1 MPPTTPT
8 TVEQLEER
16 LSEPTPQVI
25 AALRQ
30 LPGDVMLLGVAG
42 KIGPSLARMLKRAS
56 DAAGISRRIYGVSRF
71 SSGNLEAQLREQ
83 GIEPIKC
90 DLLDEAEVARL
101 PQVPHVIFMAGMKF
115 GTFGQETALWAAN
128 TYAPTLVCRH
138 FKASRM
144 IVFSTGN
151 VYGLTSASGGG
162 SQESDALHP
171 VGEYAMS
178 CLGRERM
185 FDYFSRTYNIPMAI
199 VRLNYATE
207 LRYGVLVDLAQ
218 KVWRGEPIDLAMGHF
233 NIIWQGDVNQMVL
246 RLLAHVETPP
256 LVVNMTSA
264 ERLSVRNVVEELAR
278 RMNKPVNFT
287 GKESETALLS
297 NTTRMRELLGE
308 PQVSTSQLLDWTAE
322 WVMRGGA
329 SLGKPTHFERRD
341 GLF

>member
-1 MPPTTPT
+1 MSLTTPT
-8 TVEQLEER
+8 TVAQLEER
-16 LSEPTPQVI
+16 LSEPSPRLI
-25 AALRQ
+25 AAMRELS
-30 LPGDVMLLGVAG
+30 GDVMLLGVAG
-42 KIGPSLARMLKRAS
+42 KIGPSLARMLRRAS

-71 SSGNLEAQLREQ
+71 SSGDLEAQLREQ

-90 DLLDEAEVARL
+90 DLLDEAEMSRL

-115 GTFGQETALWAAN
+115 GAFGHETALWAAN
-128 TYAPTLVCRH
+128 TYVPTLVCRH
-138 FKASRM
+138 FKSSRM

-151 VYGLTSASGGG
+151 VYGLTSAAGSG

-185 FDYFSRTYNIPMAI
+185 FDYFSRAFGIPMAI

-218 KVWRGEPIDLAMGHF
+218 KVWRGESIDLAMGHF
-233 NIIWQGDVNQMVL
+233 NIIWQGDVNELVL

-256 LVVNMTSA
+256 LVINMTSA
-264 ERLSVRNVVEELAR
+264 ERFSVREIVDQLAQ
-278 RMNKPVNFT
+278 RMNKPVNLT
-287 GKESETALLS
+287 GKESDTALLS
-297 NTTRMRELLGE
+297 NTTRLRNLLGE
-308 PQVSTSQLLDWTAE
+308 PEVGIQQMLDWTAE